1 MFKTQ
6 PDISCV
12 LAHRPS
18 CWAASPLP
26 ILPFLPVD
34 SPLCPPERELRG
46 VLISPGPGEGPV
58 SAAESLTA
66 VTACVEGSGHS
77 GKGPPPAWGESA
89 GLAPLVCL
97 PLRHPDSAPLPLMP
111 KSPFPWTR
119 PLRLPALPAASV
131 SGGCW
136 RAPLDAGWLGRHN
149 RGSSPSWRPEAEL
162 EARAGS
168 LFEAPLP
175 GLETAVFSGVRTWSC
190 LFVQVLT
197 SSSYKDALR
206 PDQGPRGRPRLPE

>member
-1 MFKTQ
+1 M
-6 PDISCV
+6 
-12 LAHRPS
+12 
-18 CWAASPLP
+18 SPRKGA
-26 ILPFLPVD
+26 
-34 SPLCPPERELRG
+34 EG
-46 VLISPGPGEGPV
+46 VLTSPGPREGPV

-97 PLRHPDSAPLPLMP
+97 PLRHPDSAPLPLVRKP
-111 KSPFPWTR
+111 PFPWTR
-119 PLRLPALPAASV
+119 PLPLPAPPAASV

-136 RAPLDAGWLGRHN
+136 RAPPDAGRLGRHN
-149 RGSSPSWRPEAEL
+149 RGSSPSWRPEAEI

-175 GLETAVFSGVRTWSC
+175 GLVVSSRPLSRGWRRPSSPESAHGRVCLSRSCPPLPIRTHSDRIRAHAGVLVYLSNP
-190 LFVQVLT
+190 L
-197 SSSYKDALR
+197 
-206 PDQGPRGRPRLPE
+206 QGRFPKCTF